1 MVRPRHLLLVAG
13 LALIA
18 LLLASGYS
26 AYTASATVSASS
38 LNEFESAINVDNFR
52 PPECTMTITSI
63 LSGSGTFSATAQFQ
77 LVLGSAARDI
87 VTLQKNDCFIG
98 GGPTTGTRDT
108 VTGPAPG
115 ATNGDQCIVNALA
128 TVTRCTIVATRP

>member
-1 MVRPRHLLLVAG
+1 MVRPRHLLLAAG

-52 PPECTMTITSI
+52 PPECTMTVTSI

-77 LVLGSAARDI
+77 LVLGSSASDTVI
-87 VTLQKNDCFIG
+87 LQKNDCFIG
-98 GGPTTGTRDT
+98 GGPTTGIRDT
-108 VTGPAPG
+108 VTGPPPG
-115 ATNGDQCIVNALA
+115 PTNGDQCIVTAGA

>member
-1 MVRPRHLLLVAG
+1 VRPRHLLLAAG
-13 LALIA
+13 VALIA

-77 LVLGSAARDI
+77 LVLGSSAADT

-98 GGPTTGTRDT
+98 GGPTTGTRDS

-115 ATNGDQCIVNALA
+115 PTNGDQCIVNALA